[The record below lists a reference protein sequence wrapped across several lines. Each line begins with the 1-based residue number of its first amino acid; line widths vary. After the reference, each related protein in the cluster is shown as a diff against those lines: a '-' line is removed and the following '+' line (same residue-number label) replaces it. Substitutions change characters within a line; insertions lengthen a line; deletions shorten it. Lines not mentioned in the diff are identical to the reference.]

1 MRVSV
6 YVDGGT
12 SSKPHR
18 YAVSAVVVDPVGR
31 LLLEHF
37 EEVDREATCN
47 VVEYEAL
54 RLGIRMA
61 RLIGAEEPHF
71 VSDSKVVVSQVA
83 GWWAISS
90 HEMSIAHGYATSEL
104 MAFPWWSIQ
113 HVLRD
118 QNARAD
124 WLCCRALGHQRTLK
138 AVPDPPPFR
147 CSSLRPG
154 WANID
159 AKKAA

>member
-12 SSKPHR
+12 ASKPDR
-18 YAVSAVVVDPVGR
+18 YAVSAVVVDSSGR
-31 LLLEHF
+31 LLLEHA
-37 EEVDREATCN
+37 EVLEREATCN
-47 VVEYEAL
+47 VAEYEAL

-83 GWWAISS
+83 GWWAINS
-90 HEMSIAHGYATSEL
+90 HEMAIVHGYSTSEL

-118 QNARAD
+118 QNSRAD
-124 WLCCRALGHQRTLK
+124 WLCCRILDHQRTLK
-138 AVPDPPPFR
+138 SVPDPPSFR
-147 CSSLRPG
+147 CSSLRSG

-159 AKKAA
+159 AKKVA